1 MIRADIHDRPADNAT
16 PHGAERHRDEPDLAR
31 RPPRARPRLHR
42 AGPRGPGRAAEAGE
56 RLAVVNPHGTQ
67 VCDLWAFSAANPAEY
82 LSWEH
87 ARAGIGRI
95 VPRVGDALLTNRRRP
110 ILTLVEDTSPGVH
123 DTLIAACDLFRYL
136 GLGCTD
142 YHDNCSDNLRM
153 AMAAIGAQ
161 APEVPQPFNVWM
173 NIPVA
178 ADGSIDWLPT
188 VARPGDRVVLRAEMD
203 CIVAMSAC
211 PQDMIPINGADMR
224 PVDDRLQRLRL
235 SLTRRRSPRD
245 SRGGRRSRPCRGGR
259 PPA

>member
-1 MIRADIHDRPADNAT
+1 LIRADIHDRPADNAT
-16 PHGAERHRDEPDLAR
+16 PLGSNATATSPISPDG
-31 RPPRARPRLHR
+31 RPE
-42 AGPRGPGRAAEAGE
+42 PGRVYTVPAREGRAVRLLAGE
-56 RLAVVNPHGTQ
+56 RIAVVNPRGTQ

-110 ILTLVEDTSPGVH
+110 ILTLVDDTSPGVH
-123 DTLIAACDLFRYL
+123 DTLLAACDLFRYI

-153 AMAAIGAQ
+153 AMAAIGAV

-178 ADGSIDWLPT
+178 GDGAIEFLPT
-188 VARPGDRVVLRAEMD
+188 VSAPGDRIVLRAEID
-203 CIVAMSAC
+203 CVVAMSSC

-224 PVDDRLQRLRL
+224 PAEIAFSV
-235 SLTRRRSPRD
+235 TP
-245 SRGGRRSRPCRGGR
+245 
-259 PPA
+259 